1 MSQTSAEQRR
11 ALVPER
17 WEPSGELEQFNDRMR
32 RMLEQTFAGFSGTA
46 DGVKHG
52 WSPLVDIEE
61 QDDAYVLEADLPG
74 VHREDVKV
82 EQVGSELVISGE
94 FKERERKGILR
105 KQTRRVG
112 RFGYRISLP
121 EQVASDN
128 IEAKLKDGVLTV
140 RVPKAQRAQRREVE
154 ITS

>member
-1 MSQTSAEQRR
+1 MSQTSAEQRP

-17 WEPSGELEQFNDRMR
+17 REPSGELEQFNDRMR

-46 DGVKHG
+46 DGAKHG

-74 VHREDVKV
+74 VHREVVKV

-94 FKERERKGILR
+94 FKQRERKGILR